1 MDNIIGK
8 LMSLMSEEIE
18 NNKDNKNNE
27 SLEYRLGKNDAYST
41 VLTMMTKA
49 MVAESDKVSKR
60 IDKQLLDDKNNN
72 SEWKINGN

>member
-18 NNKDNKNNE
+18 NNKDNKNTE

-41 VLTMMTKA
+41 ILTMMTKA

-60 IDKQLLDDKNNN
+60 IDKQLMDDKNNN
-72 SEWKINGN
+72 SEWKN

>member
-8 LMSLMSEEIE
+8 LMDLMSQEIE

-41 VLTMMTKA
+41 ILTMMTKA

-60 IDKQLLDDKNNN
+60 IDKQLMDDKNNN
-72 SEWKINGN
+72 SEWKN

>member
-60 IDKQLLDDKNNN
+60 IDKQLMDDKNNN
-72 SEWKINGN
+72 SEWKN

>member
-41 VLTMMTKA
+41 ILTMMTKA
-49 MVAESDKVSKR
+49 MVAESNKVSKR

>member
-49 MVAESDKVSKR
+49 MVAESNKVSKR

>member
-1 MDNIIGK
+1 MENIIGK
-8 LMSLMSEEIE
+8 LMNLMSEEIE
-18 NNKDNKNNE
+18 NNKENKKNE

-41 VLTMMTKA
+41 ILTMMTKA
-49 MVAESDKVSKR
+49 MVAESNKVSKR

>member
-8 LMSLMSEEIE
+8 LMDLMSQEIE

-60 IDKQLLDDKNNN
+60 IDKQLMDDKNNN
-72 SEWKINGN
+72 SEWKN

>member
-1 MDNIIGK
+1 MENIIGK

-60 IDKQLLDDKNNN
+60 IDKQLMDDKNNN
-72 SEWKINGN
+72 SEWKN